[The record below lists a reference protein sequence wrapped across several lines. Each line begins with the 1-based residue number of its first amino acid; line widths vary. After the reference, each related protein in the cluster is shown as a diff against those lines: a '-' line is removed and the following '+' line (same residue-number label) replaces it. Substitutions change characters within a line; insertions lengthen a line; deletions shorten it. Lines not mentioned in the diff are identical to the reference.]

1 MNDADHINDNATY
14 DDPRQ
19 FPTGIPYVL
28 VNGEIAVDNEKCTG
42 AIAGHAI
49 P

>member
-1 MNDADHINDNATY
+1 MVTPSS
-14 DDPRQ
+14 PRQ

-28 VNGEIAVDNEKCTG
+28 VNGEIAVDNEDCTG
-42 AIAGHAI
+42 VIAGHAI